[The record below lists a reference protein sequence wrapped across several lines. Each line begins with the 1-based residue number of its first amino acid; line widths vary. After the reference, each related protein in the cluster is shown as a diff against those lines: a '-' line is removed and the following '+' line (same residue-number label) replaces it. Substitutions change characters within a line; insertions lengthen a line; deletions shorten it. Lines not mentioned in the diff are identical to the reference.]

1 MRLRPSTMLRPGPS
15 TTLRA
20 GRSVRP
26 GLKALLAHRV
36 RAALAVSSVTA
47 GVAAIVL
54 TSAIGTGAEAEIR
67 RQIENIGANL
77 LVVRPAQV
85 KRFVARKDVKGT
97 VTTLRLDDFDAIA
110 ALDPVAEAVP
120 GIEAPVKVKAGASAM
135 TTKVL
140 GTAPEFPDVRRFQIE
155 GGRFFDADD
164 NRLARRVAVLGA
176 RVADALFD
184 GNPVGQPI
192 RIRGIPFDVI
202 GVLAPKGA
210 VAGGDEDNQVVVP
223 IRTALRRLFN
233 ATWLNT
239 IFVSVND
246 SRGMA
251 DAERQISTL
260 LRERH
265 RVEPE
270 EQADFEVQNATTFL
284 ALQQETAE
292 TLRRL
297 TTGVAAVAV
306 IVGGMGILALMLMS
320 VRERTGEIGLRM
332 AVGAQPRDILV
343 QFLFEATLLA
353 LGGWTVGLV
362 LGGAGATVVALSTS
376 WKIGVPWEALFVSLG
391 MALTIGLG
399 FGALPA
405 RRASLIPPIQA
416 LRTE

>member
-1 MRLRPSTMLRPGPS
+1 MRIRRSIGPS
-15 TTLRA
+15 
-20 GRSVRP
+20 
-26 GLKALLAHRV
+26 LKALLAHRV

-47 GVAAIVL
+47 GVAAVVV
-54 TSAIGTGAEAEIR
+54 TSAIGTGAEADIR
-67 RQIENIGANL
+67 RQIERIGANL

-85 KRFVARKDVKGT
+85 KRFVGRRDVKGT
-97 VTTLRLDDFDAIA
+97 VTTLRLEDFDAIA
-110 ALDPVAEAVP
+110 ALAPVSEAVP

-135 TTKVL
+135 TTQVL
-140 GTAPEFPDVRRFQIE
+140 GTAPAFPGVRRFKIAS
-155 GGRFFDADD
+155 GRFFDADD
-164 NRLARRVAVLGA
+164 DRTARRVAVLGA

-192 RIRGIPFDVI
+192 RIREIPFDVV

-223 IRTALRRLFN
+223 IRTALRRVFN
-233 ATWLNT
+233 ARSLNT

-246 SRGMA
+246 SCGMA
-251 DAERQISTL
+251 DAEREIGVA

-265 RVEPE
+265 RVGPD
-270 EQADFEVQNATTFL
+270 EQPDFEVQNATTFL

-292 TLRRL
+292 ALRRL
-297 TTGVAAVAV
+297 TTGVAAIALV
-306 IVGGMGILALMLMS
+306 VGGTGILALMLLS
-320 VRERTGEIGLRM
+320 VKERTGEIGLRM

-353 LGGWTVGLV
+353 MSGWT
-362 LGGAGATVVALSTS
+362 GGIAFGVAGSAVVALSTT
-376 WKIGVPWEALFVSLG
+376 WKIGVSWEALLVSLG
-391 MALTIGLG
+391 MAMTIGLG
-399 FGALPA
+399 FGAIPA